1 MYYITLILFVSTQ
14 YLVKIYT
21 MFNDEKVVEIEEQV
35 VNRLRKFR
43 EERKMSQLELSLAS
57 DVSQNMITYIE
68 TGKRV
73 PSLRTIIKLCIALE
87 ISPANLFELVDED
100 RVAAKKMVLEA
111 IQRFM

>member
-1 MYYITLILFVSTQ
+1 
-14 YLVKIYT
+14 

-73 PSLRTIIKLCIALE
+73 PSLRTIIKLCVALE
-87 ISPANLFELVDED
+87 ISPANIFELVDED
-100 RVAAKKMVLEA
+100 RVAAKKMVLDA

>member
-73 PSLRTIIKLCIALE
+73 PSLRTIIKLCMALE